1 MTVLKKKTNIFE
13 VVLYYLIIFLPVF
26 FFLRSFFLNFV
37 LIIISILFLIVSA
50 KSKYKFLSKK
60 YNIFLLIFFF
70 YIIFLN
76 LVLSQDYINFIKSIF
91 LLKFFFLFNSIIF
104 VYSRVSRK
112 FLERNL
118 IFLFIF
124 IGIISLDFLKQYITH
139 LNFIGLK
146 PYFCSTNE
154 LFQIECQRYSGFFG
168 SELVFGGYFST
179 IIFSSFLLI
188 RILKK
193 SNLINFFPFFILI
206 IVFLT
211 GERSALLL
219 TIVLS
224 IVYFATT
231 IEFNLK
237 NTLGILLSI
246 CISVLLINFS
256 VKDSTKSR
264 YYSDVIELIDFD
276 QPNLIEALKLT
287 PWGLHYNASLS
298 MISESP
304 LVGNGLKSFRIKC
317 KKYETEKIKKSTNYR
332 VCSTHPHN
340 FHLEILLDAGLIGYF
355 TFIIFLFYLFKN
367 LYKSSSSK
375 NLSIDLITLLML
387 TFIFLPRPTGSI
399 FSTFYGAI
407 FWYFIGSLYSY
418 KNLIYKFKKNHK

>member
-1 MTVLKKKTNIFE
+1 MEKKINIFE

-26 FFLRSFFLNFV
+26 FFLRSFFLN
-37 LIIISILFLIVSA
+37 LILISISILFIIVSV
-50 KSKYKFLSKK
+50 KCKYKFLSKK

-76 LVLSQDYINFIKSIF
+76 LVLGQDYIHFIKSIF

-112 FLERNL
+112 FLEKNL

-124 IGIISLDFLKQYITH
+124 IAIISLDFFKQYLTQS
-139 LNFIGLK
+139 NFIGLK
-146 PYFCSTNE
+146 PYFCSVNVWFR
-154 LFQIECQRYSGFFG
+154 LECQRYSGFFG

-193 SNLINFFPFFILI
+193 NSLINFFPFFILI
-206 IVFLT
+206 IVFLS

-224 IVYFATT
+224 IVYFIII

-237 NTLGILLSI
+237 NTLGVLLSI

-264 YYSDVIELIDFD
+264 YYSDIIELIDFD

-298 MISESP
+298 IISESP

-317 KKYETEKIKKSTNYR
+317 KKYETEEIKKSTEYK

-340 FHLEILLDAGLIGYF
+340 FHLEILLDTGLIGYF
-355 TFIIFLFYLFKN
+355 AFMIFLFYLFKDLRN
-367 LYKSSSSK
+367 HSVSK
-375 NLSIDLITLLML
+375 NLIINLIIFLIL

-399 FSTFYGAI
+399 FSTFYGTI
-407 FWYFIGSLYSY
+407 FWFFIGSLYSY
-418 KNLIYKFKKNHK
+418 KNFIYKSKKIINK